1 MPGIVRGDGQARD
14 RSARQEN
21 AAPPRPVLRN
31 AATLVRASSAQ
42 VSARPL
48 CHQAPDAHR
57 INIISDAFS
66 QFGRRIGLL
75 VVGTGVMNVS
85 DTVSREKERQKMTT
99 FTIDTDNNISA
110 FATQVEAAAAITT
123 AYELFTT
130 EKELAQL
137 AGAWPAE
144 RLVAVY
150 NSLPGAK
157 PVKKFKTVA
166 TGASKI
172 WKSIQGLGE
181 AVQPVAEPV
190 KPKAQKKAKGGAP
203 AAQDAPSKDKASK
216 KATPSKKAPK
226 AKTAPARA

>member
-1 MPGIVRGDGQARD
+1 
-14 RSARQEN
+14 
-21 AAPPRPVLRN
+21 
-31 AATLVRASSAQ
+31 
-42 VSARPL
+42 
-48 CHQAPDAHR
+48 
-57 INIISDAFS
+57 
-66 QFGRRIGLL
+66 
-75 VVGTGVMNVS
+75 MNVN
-85 DTVSREKERQKMTT
+85 DTASRGKETEMTT
-99 FTIDTDNNISA
+99 FTIDMDNNISA
-110 FATQVEAAAAITT
+110 FAAQAEAAAAITT
-123 AYELFTT
+123 AYELFMT
-130 EKELAQL
+130 EKELAQR

-166 TGASKI
+166 AGISKI

-226 AKTAPARA
+226 AKTAPARAEKPTANRGGSKSAQVVAMLQRKHGATLTEIMQKMGWQKHTVRGFMAGAMKKAGYAVESFKPEGGERSYRINS